1 MQLNEKQNHSANAYI
16 ACGGNGKAAAIQAGY
31 SPSSAAKRAC
41 DLLKVPEVQDIVQ
54 SHRDAVL
61 KATEDFDVVGEL
73 KSLYRMLVASG
84 SLAVAHNTLAT
95 LGRLQ
100 NLEPARRVEVRN
112 LDPDEIDRQIAH
124 YLDVI
129 GTGQKK
135 RPPEGMPHGSLNS

>member
-1 MQLNEKQNHSANAYI
+1 MSLNEKQTRFAHAYI
-16 ACGGNGKAAAIQAGY
+16 ACGGNGRAAAIQAGY

-41 DLLKVPEVQDIVQ
+41 ELLKYPDVQDIVQ
-54 SHRDAVL
+54 SHRDDVL
-61 KATEDFDVVGEL
+61 KATEDFDVVAEL
-73 KSLYRMLVASG
+73 KSLYRMSVASG

-100 NLEPARRVEVRN
+100 TLEPARRVEVHN

-129 GTGQKK
+129 GTGQK
-135 RPPEGMPHGSLNS
+135 RPPEGMPRGSLN

>member
-1 MQLNEKQNHSANAYI
+1 MSLNEKQTRFAHAYI
-16 ACGGNGKAAAIQAGY
+16 ACGGNGRAAAIQAGY

-54 SHRDAVL
+54 RHRDAVL
-61 KATEDFDVVGEL
+61 KGTENFDVVDEL
-73 KSLYRMLVASG
+73 IGLYRMSVASG
-84 SLAVAHNTLAT
+84 SLAVAHNALAT

-100 NLEPARRVEVRN
+100 NLEPTRRVEFRN

-135 RPPEGMPHGSLNS
+135 RPPETMPRGSLN